1 MRTDATDAAPSSH
14 SSDSPPFSLASS
26 HRSPPLS
33 LATGERVGSR
43 ADYGKLAAFALA
55 ELCDSLGCPC
65 AAIVAR
71 TMGHPATSANSPD
84 LWRAIA
90 TTVRGM
96 ATHDFRRHDQVA
108 AAEAALELAQ
118 GEPIAAVLTLSRLNG
133 EELND
138 WHARVTAE
146 MVSSREQAKVIAHA
160 EGTVSL

>member
-1 MRTDATDAAPSSH
+1 MQTDARANDATDAPAS
-14 SSDSPPFSLASS
+14 SPPFSLSSAS
-26 HRSPPLS
+26 HRSPPAS
-33 LATGERVGSR
+33 LATGERVGTR

-55 ELCDSLGCPC
+55 QLADSLGCPC

-71 TMGHPATSANSPD
+71 SAIFPD
-84 LWRAIA
+84 AWRAVAKTI
-90 TTVRGM
+90 RGM
-96 ATHDFRRHDQVA
+96 ATHDYRRHDQVA

-146 MVSSREQAKVIAHA
+146 MCSAREQAKVIAHA

>member
-1 MRTDATDAAPSSH
+1 MNATND
-14 SSDSPPFSLASS
+14 PPFSLSSAS
-26 HRSPPLS
+26 HRSPPAS
-33 LATGERVGSR
+33 LATGERVGTR

-71 TMGHPATSANSPD
+71 SAIFPYADARATLPD
-84 LWRAIA
+84 LWRAVAKTI
-90 TTVRGM
+90 RGM
-96 ATHDFRRHDQVA
+96 ATHDYRRHDQVA

-146 MVSSREQAKVIAHA
+146 MASAREQAKVIAHA